1 MNKCRLCEHCAITEK
16 GERVC
21 TKYLIYIGQG
31 PYTYCEGPEYRILS
45 LKQAIVAG
53 IIAAVL
59 LSVLFS
65 QL

>member
-1 MNKCRLCEHCAITEK
+1 MNKCKICDHCAITEK

-31 PYTYCEGPEYRILS
+31 PYTYCEGPESRIS
-45 LKQAIVAG
+45 LKQVIVAG